1 MKTANPV
8 VRMVPQ
14 MSGHAPSWKSAD
26 VGLAPVLTWLPIWT
40 STSPLPVNHYRPL
53 CWNDGHAR
61 TATKTI
67 ISTITSRTTD
77 ASAPSV
83 RSARRSDHGSLSR
96 SSIYLSGTQCVWTT
110 FCALLEVCAQWMNF
124 CRALATRGCPRVTI
138 QKLRTPPY
146 SPDLA
151 AARVQPT
158 PW

>member
-1 MKTANPV
+1 MTDGTAASKRTTGTTTRRSPPGENSTMKIAARTEKARPMRTANPV

-26 VGLAPVLTWLPIWT
+26 LGLAPVLTWLPIWT
-40 STSPLPVNHYRPL
+40 STSPLPVNHDRPL
-53 CWNDGHAR
+53 CWNDGQAR

-96 SSIYLSGTQCVWTT
+96 SSIYLRGTQ
-110 FCALLEVCAQWMNF
+110 
-124 CRALATRGCPRVTI
+124 
-138 QKLRTPPY
+138 
-146 SPDLA
+146 
-151 AARVQPT
+151 
-158 PW
+158 